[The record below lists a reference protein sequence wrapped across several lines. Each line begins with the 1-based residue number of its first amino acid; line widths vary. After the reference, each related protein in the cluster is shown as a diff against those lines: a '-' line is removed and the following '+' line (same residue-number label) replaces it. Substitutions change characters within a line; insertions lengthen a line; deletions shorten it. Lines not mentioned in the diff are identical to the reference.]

1 MLNRPSSEQ
10 ADSLKYLLAGNPH
23 HAKNLVAWLKGSR
36 DELVSIM
43 TNPSTGADH
52 MFRNAGA
59 VNVLTTLINE
69 VTKHTD

>member
-1 MLNRPSSEQ
+1 MLNRPTSEQ
-10 ADSLKYLLAGNPH
+10 ADSLKYLLAGNMY

-43 TNPSTGADH
+43 TNPSTDADH
-52 MFRNAGA
+52 MFRYAGA
-59 VNVLTTLINE
+59 VNVLTTLITE